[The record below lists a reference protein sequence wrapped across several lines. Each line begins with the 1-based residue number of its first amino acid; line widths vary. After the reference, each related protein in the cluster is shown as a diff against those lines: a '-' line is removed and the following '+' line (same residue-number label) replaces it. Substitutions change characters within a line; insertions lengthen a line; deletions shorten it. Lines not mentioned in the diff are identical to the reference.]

1 MRSKLLMGVCVAGA
15 LISTAPAFALQQ
27 VILPLPDDSTT
38 NAQDPNTPAQD
49 PFSTRESDGKTN
61 SLGSFHFGVT
71 SGSEWPNDTGRYYR
85 PQSSTPDAYG
95 SASMPGSEFS
105 NSGYPFPH

>member
-1 MRSKLLMGVCVAGA
+1 MRAKLVFGA
-15 LISTAPAFALQQ
+15 LAAAFLLSTAPATALQQ
-27 VILPLPDDSTT
+27 VILPQPGDGTSSQNPDSAT
-38 NAQDPNTPAQD
+38 QDQ
-49 PFSTRESDGKTN
+49 FSTEQSDGKTN

-71 SGSEWPNDTGRYYR
+71 SGSDWPGDPYRFYR
-85 PQSSTPDAYG
+85 PQTSTPDAYG